1 MRALKIF
8 KKLISLY
15 GICVLGMS
23 ICLVIILDSKKQV
36 RELKHNYQK
45 SINTVDSL
53 YKQSIDPSVMW
64 FEDQVPTEYEVMEHA
79 VMTYDWGKE
88 LIIYFKYEDNE
99 EL

>member
-1 MRALKIF
+1 MRKIIPKLVIYFLALK
-8 KKLISLY
+8 
-15 GICVLGMS
+15 VTVMM
-23 ICLVIILDSKKQV
+23 IIIAVDRKQI
-36 RELKHNYQK
+36 RELKDKYQT

-64 FEDQVPTEYEVMEHA
+64 FENQVPTEYEVMEHA

-99 EL
+99 IL

>member
-1 MRALKIF
+1 MRKLIPKLVIYFLALK
-8 KKLISLY
+8 
-15 GICVLGMS
+15 VLVMM
-23 ICLVIILDSKKQV
+23 IIIAVDRKQIK
-36 RELKHNYQK
+36 ELKDKYQT

-64 FEDQVPTEYEVMEHA
+64 FENQVPTEYEVMEHA

-88 LIIYFKYEDNE
+88 LIIYFKYKDNE